1 MTSPPL
7 IGARIRCGDNRCYD
21 ARVALDN
28 EIPFVLASS
37 SPARLR
43 ILQNAG
49 IYPEAVAS
57 GVDEVTEDGLNTAT
71 IVEVLAERK
80 AAVVA
85 ASRPEALVLG
95 CDSLLDFDHVTY
107 GKPESAQ
114 QAAQM
119 WRRMSGRKGTLLTG
133 HCLIQGTTGLVVRR
147 IGKTQVRFG
156 TPTEAEIEAYVA
168 AGEPT
173 TMAGAFSLEGLG
185 APFIDG
191 IDGDPSNVIGLSLPL
206 LRRMLAELGL
216 AITDLWRRP

>member
-1 MTSPPL
+1 MAQ
-7 IGARIRCGDNRCYD
+7 G
-21 ARVALDN
+21 N

-37 SPARLR
+37 SVARLR
-43 ILQNAG
+43 VLQNAG
-49 IYPEAVAS
+49 IYPEAVPS
-57 GVDEVTEDGLNTAT
+57 GVDETTDDNLNTAT
-71 IVEVLAERK
+71 IVSLLAERK
-80 AAVVA
+80 AFSVA

-95 CDSLLDFDHVTY
+95 CDSLLDFDHMTY

-114 QAAQM
+114 EASDL

-147 IGKTQVRFG
+147 IGRTAVRFG
-156 TPTEAEIEAYVA
+156 TPTEAEIAAYVA

-173 TMAGAFSLEGLG
+173 AMAGAFSLEGLG

-216 AITDLWRRP
+216 AITDLWRHPHAAPSASA

>member
-1 MTSPPL
+1 MVP
-7 IGARIRCGDNRCYD
+7 G
-21 ARVALDN
+21 N

-43 ILQNAG
+43 VLQNAG
-49 IYPEAVAS
+49 IYAEAVAS
-57 GVDEVTEDGLNTAT
+57 GVDETTDDGLNTAA
-71 IVEVLAERK
+71 IVDVLAERK

-95 CDSLLDFDHVTY
+95 CDSLLDFDNVAY
-107 GKPESAQ
+107 GKPESPR
-114 QAAQM
+114 QAADM

-133 HCLIQGTTGLVVRR
+133 HCLIQGSTGLVVRR
-147 IGKTQVRFG
+147 IGRTEVRFG
-156 TPTEAEIEAYVA
+156 SPTEAEIAAYVA

-173 TMAGAFSLEGLG
+173 AMAGAFSLEGLG

-216 AITDLWRRP
+216 AITDLWRR